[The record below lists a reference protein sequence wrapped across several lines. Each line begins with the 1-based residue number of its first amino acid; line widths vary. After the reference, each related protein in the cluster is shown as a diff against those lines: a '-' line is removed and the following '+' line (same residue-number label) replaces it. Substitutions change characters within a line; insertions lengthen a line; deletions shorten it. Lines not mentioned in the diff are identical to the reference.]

1 MLRMRILSF
10 PEHDVPPE
18 LRIEQVR
25 LQDQAWPSD
34 EPSGPEPWH
43 DQALRPVSMLLMD
56 GDRVVAALDILSKEI
71 VVGLERFAASGL
83 SAVVTDPLERGKGY
97 GRTLCEAAKGVMAE
111 AGADVGI
118 FTCDGG
124 LTTFYERAGWRHLE
138 GTVVIGG
145 TPEDPYPSD
154 ALDKVTMGAFFSE
167 RARAHE
173 ASFIGRRIDLFPGTI
188 DRLW

>member
-1 MLRMRILSF
+1 MRIVSF

-18 LRIEQVR
+18 LRMGQVR

-34 EPSGPEPWH
+34 EPSGTRPWH
-43 DQALRPVSMLLMD
+43 DQALRPVSMLLIE

-83 SAVVTDPLERGKGY
+83 SAVVTDTSERGRGH
-97 GRTLCEAAKGVMAE
+97 GRTLCEAAKRLMAE

-118 FTCDGG
+118 FTCGRE
-124 LTTFYERAGWRHLE
+124 LKTFYERAGWRHLE
-138 GTVVIGG
+138 GTVIIGG
-145 TPEDPYPSD
+145 TPEEPFPSD
-154 ALDKVTMGAFFSE
+154 RLDKVTVGAFLSE

-173 ASFIGRRIDLFPGTI
+173 GSFIGRRIELFPGTI